1 MATIFNIDNL
11 NDFSEKL
18 NIDELYDKKKQYDLN
33 QLNLFNKILNRIYI
47 RIKNKSKIKYDEQFI
62 WYLVPEII
70 LGVPNYDHASCI
82 AYLIDKLKL
91 SGFYVKYYHP
101 NLLFISWINWIPS
114 YVRNEFKKKTGLT
127 INEFGEKI
135 NEDIKQNEN
144 ENIPRNPNDYL
155 INYPQNS
162 IDNKTKKKE
171 YTPINSYKPSG
182 DILYNDDLLSKIQD
196 KFNK

>member
-82 AYLIDKLKL
+82 AYLIDKLKI